1 MEILCGGDAFK
12 ERVARNLK
20 VERAKRGWTQDDLA
34 RFSGVKKDLIANYE
48 AQRSILP
55 LEKACRLA
63 IALGCKTDDLAGL
76 PGPEDRDAA

>member
-1 MEILCGGDAFK
+1 MELLCGSDAFK

-76 PGPEDRDAA
+76 PGPEDRSVA

>member
-1 MEILCGGDAFK
+1 MELVCGGEAFK

-20 VERAKRGWTQDDLA
+20 VERAKHGWTQDDLA

-63 IALGCKTDDLAGL
+63 IALGCTTDALAGL
-76 PGPEDRDAA
+76 PDPEDRSVA